1 MCNKSNA
8 ITCLKRTTRILYILQ
23 KNSLLQELEPVL
35 NETTPSIETQIQFW
49 KEADCLVM
57 FHFLDDFN
65 KLKTSNLKTLKP
77 NLEPGLEL
85 T

>member
-23 KNSLLQELEPVL
+23 KDCLLQELELVL
-35 NETTPSIETQIQFW
+35 NEATPSIETQIQFW
-49 KEADCLVM
+49 KEADCLVT
-57 FHFLDDFN
+57 FHFLEDFN